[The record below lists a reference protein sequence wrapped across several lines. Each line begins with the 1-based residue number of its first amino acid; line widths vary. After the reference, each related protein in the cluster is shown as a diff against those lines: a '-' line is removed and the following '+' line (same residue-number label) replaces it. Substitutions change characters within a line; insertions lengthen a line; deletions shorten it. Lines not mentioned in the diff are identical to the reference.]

1 MGTRR
6 LLAAIGACTMANSMS
21 AQTLKDNDQRLLHI
35 SQKACEIAQEL
46 TSVIFE
52 IIMQGQSS
60 K

>member
-1 MGTRR
+1 
-6 LLAAIGACTMANSMS
+6 MANSMS